1 MKTSKQSFESGD
13 FVEITFTGHIT
24 GYDPHSDY
32 PYTVTFTTGDNS
44 EHFTGCTLPMNGSNM
59 KPMNFGAYPW
69 RLRYMAIYSLVVGF
83 LLCATIIAVAK
94 GLWISLIADVI
105 IMTVFILV
113 IISDLNYLKKHYE
126 EIY

>member
-1 MKTSKQSFESGD
+1 
-13 FVEITFTGHIT
+13 
-24 GYDPHSDY
+24 
-32 PYTVTFTTGDNS
+32 
-44 EHFTGCTLPMNGSNM
+44 
-59 KPMNFGAYPW
+59 
-69 RLRYMAIYSLVVGF
+69 MAIYSLVVGF

-113 IISDLNYLKKHYE
+113 IISDLNYFKKHYE

>member
-1 MKTSKQSFESGD
+1 MKTSKKSFEQGD
-13 FVEITFTGHIT
+13 FVELNFEGIITKH
-24 GYDPHSDY
+24 DPHSDY
-32 PYTVTFTTGDNS
+32 PYTVTFTTADSS
-44 EHFTGCTLPMNGSNM
+44 ENLKGWTLQMNGSNM